1 MLGLNRV
8 ATAVRDGLW
17 LVRKS
22 GLRQR
27 LDALDQRTGALENL
41 ARDLLAHARQ
51 ADQQLQSL
59 HTDLRS
65 SLDRTQEIDQRL
77 RSRSRVFGHEM
88 FLDPADPV
96 VSPQLLCNGYF
107 EPFETAL
114 IESEIRPGDVVL
126 DIGAKIGYYTLIFAR
141 LVGEHGRVYA
151 FEPDPAQFQLLKK
164 NVRANGYQNVVV
176 VNKAVSDATQ
186 CRCVGTVATTAL
198 DDHFGEFQ
206 GEINFIKLDVQGGEG
221 RAVRGMTRLLQRYP
235 ELRLVTEFRPAA
247 LRRAGIPAREYL
259 AELENLGFQLFRIDE
274 AEETAEPTSA
284 DELLARYPEDREE
297 HADLYCA
304 RCA

>member
-8 ATAVRDGLW
+8 ASAVRDSLW
-17 LVRKS
+17 LVRKD

-27 LDALDQRTGALENL
+27 LDALEQRAEALEQL
-41 ARDLLAHARQ
+41 ARELHAHARQ
-51 ADQQLQSL
+51 TEQQLQSL
-59 HTDLRS
+59 HADLRA
-65 SLDRTQEIDQRL
+65 SLDQTVEINELL

-96 VSPQLLCNGYF
+96 VSPQLLRNGYF
-107 EPFETAL
+107 EPFQTAL

-126 DIGAKIGYYTLIFAR
+126 DVGAKIGYYTLIFAR

-176 VNKAVSDATQ
+176 MNKAVSDATQ
-186 CRCVGTVATTAL
+186 CRCVGTVGTTAL

-206 GEINFIKLDVQGGEG
+206 GEINFIKLDIQGAEG
-221 RAVRGMTRLLQRYP
+221 RAVRGMTHLLERYP
-235 ELRLVTEFRPAA
+235 EVRLVTEFRPAA
-247 LRRAGIPAREYL
+247 LLRAGIPAREYL
-259 AELENLGFQLFRIDE
+259 ADLEKFGFQLFRIDE

-284 DELLARYPEDREE
+284 DELLARFPDDCEE